1 MSDED
6 VVVYEENEDQ
16 TISTIR
22 INRPAKKN
30 ALNWTAIRSIQKY
43 LDVAER
49 SKSRV
54 IILTGSDEVFC
65 AGIDLNSLMGGD
77 PLMLEE
83 YPTKGNNA
91 QQRFFNLT
99 QFQQLNMKMSKM
111 EKPIIARIAGICI
124 GIACELMTMCDFRFC
139 LESSSFTFKE
149 GKYGFNPDQGG
160 MIGLVKIVGIPTA
173 KDLMM
178 TARNFDGKEAY
189 RLGLMTGVA
198 NSIEEMDA
206 QIKYY
211 VDEIIDSAPLAV
223 GLGKKMVDWAY
234 GKDTDFG
241 IDMENLINSF
251 LLGTRDMKTG
261 AMARMKKQRFPKWRG
276 K

>member
-1 MSDED
+1 MNEEE
-6 VVVYEENEDQ
+6 VVVYEENEAQ

-30 ALNWTAIRSIQKY
+30 AINWAVVRGILKY

-49 SKSRV
+49 SESRV
-54 IILTGSDEVFC
+54 IIITGSDEIFSS
-65 AGIDLNSLMGGD
+65 GIDLNSLMGREA
-77 PLMLEE
+77 LMLEDH
-83 YPTKGNNA
+83 PKTGNTA
-91 QQRFFNLT
+91 RGRFFNLSK
-99 QFQQLNMKMSKM
+99 FQQLNMKMSKM
-111 EKPIIARIAGICI
+111 EKPIMSRIVGLCW
-124 GIACELMTMCDFRFC
+124 GIACELMINCDFRFC
-139 LESSSFTFKE
+139 LESSSFTLME

-160 MIGLVKIVGIPTA
+160 MIGLVKIVGIPAA

-178 TARNFDGKEAY
+178 TARKFDGKEAY

-198 NSIEEMDA
+198 KSIEEMDE
-206 QIKYY
+206 YY

-241 IDMENLINSF
+241 IDMENLINSY
-251 LLGTRDMKTG
+251 LLQTRDMKTG
-261 AMARMKKQRFPKWRG
+261 AMARMNKKRFPKWRG

>member
-1 MSDED
+1 MSEEE
-6 VVVYEENEDQ
+6 VVIYEENEAQ

-30 ALNWTAIRSIQKY
+30 AISWGVVRSILKY

-49 SKSRV
+49 SESRV
-54 IILTGSDEVFC
+54 IIITGSDEIFSS
-65 AGIDLNSLMGGD
+65 GIDLNSLMGGD

-83 YPTKGNNA
+83 YPIKGNTA
-91 QQRFFNLT
+91 QQRFFNLSK
-99 QFQQLNMKMSKM
+99 FQQLNMKMSKM
-111 EKPIIARIAGICI
+111 EKPIIARIAGICW
-124 GIACELMTMCDFRFC
+124 GIACELMINCDFRFC
-139 LESSSFTFKE
+139 LESSSFTLME

-160 MIGLVKIVGIPTA
+160 MIGLVKIVGIPAA

-178 TARNFDGKEAY
+178 TARKFDGKEAY

-198 NSIEEMDA
+198 KSIEEMDA

-211 VDEIIDSAPLAV
+211 IDEIIDSAPLAV

-241 IDMENLINSF
+241 IDLENLINSY
-251 LLGTRDMKTG
+251 LLDTRDMKTG
-261 AMARMKKQRFPKWRG
+261 AMARMKKKRFPKWRG